1 MCCDYINCFMNGM
14 DPVKTFDGNLLIM
27 KPRNNG
33 KFRERRLHCFEPLNV
48 YTSLNAHDASMKSRT
63 FSESACIGVVC
74 VILRMLRR
82 GCTLCL
88 GGADMMASF
97 GYWYTKAVV

>member
-1 MCCDYINCFMNGM
+1 MAPI
-14 DPVKTFDGNLLIM
+14 KTFDGNLLVM
-27 KPRNNG
+27 RPRNNG
-33 KFRERRLHCFEPLNV
+33 KFRERRLLCFECLNV
-48 YTSLNAHDASMKSRT
+48 YTSLNAYDASMKSRA

-82 GCTLCL
+82 GCSL
-88 GGADMMASF
+88 GVVDADMMASF